1 MFYLEKLVGSRGGLA
16 PMHRWAGM
24 LLCKCQSCQ
33 AFWGSLLSAGRQVY
47 LVDVTRWDEK
57 AGLRR
62 DAIRS
67 QVIDA
72 LEAQEIKE
80 TDNEED

>member
-16 PMHRWAGM
+16 PMHRWGGM

-47 LVDVTRWDEK
+47 LVDVTRP
-57 AGLRR
+57 
-62 DAIRS
+62 
-67 QVIDA
+67 
-72 LEAQEIKE
+72 
-80 TDNEED
+80 

>member
-47 LVDVTRWDEK
+47 LVDVTQ
-57 AGLRR
+57 
-62 DAIRS
+62 AIAQVCSPWLGGFERS
-67 QVIDA
+67 MTMLA
-72 LEAQEIKE
+72 PRPE
-80 TDNEED
+80 